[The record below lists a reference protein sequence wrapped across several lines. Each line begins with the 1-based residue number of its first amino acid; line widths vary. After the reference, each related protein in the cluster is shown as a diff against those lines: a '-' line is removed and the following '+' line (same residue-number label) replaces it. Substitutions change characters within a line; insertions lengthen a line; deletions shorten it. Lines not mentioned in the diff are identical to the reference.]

1 MSDLLTVQGAI
12 GAARAIVSV
21 VANVVTSPSFIG
33 AAVVATVVPA
43 AAGSLLVYDTSGD
56 QSNTTFYRKRR
67 YMAKLIYSLR
77 KWFADEQQWWENPLL
92 LEVNKIPTHVN
103 LRYYDTL
110 KEADEACRDWW
121 ARLDVSTGRRFPVSR
136 WVVKLDC
143 DDDDEGKSN
152 WRFAFTEGTTRIA
165 EVASKFQ
172 GFEELGF
179 DDSSWAVVKVPT
191 AWQNLG

>member
-1 MSDLLTVQGAI
+1 MSDLLTIEGAI
-12 GAARAIVSV
+12 GAARSV
-21 VANVVTSPSFIG
+21 GAAVASVVTSPSFIG

-43 AAGSLLVYDTSGD
+43 AAGSLLVYDASGD
-56 QSNTTFYRKRR
+56 ESNVNFYRKRR
-67 YMAKLIYSLR
+67 FMAKVIYSLR

-92 LEVNKIPTHVN
+92 LEENKIPTHVN

-121 ARLDVSTGRRFPVSR
+121 ARLDVASGRRFPVSR
-136 WVVKLDC
+136 WVFKLDC
-143 DDDDEGKSN
+143 EDGGEGKSN
-152 WRFAFTEGTTRIA
+152 WRFAFAEGTTRNA
-165 EVASKFQ
+165 EVASKFR

-179 DDSSWAVVKVPT
+179 DDSSWAAVKVPT